1 MFNSNSEDRGQ
12 VGIGTLIVFIAMVL
26 VAAIAAGVLI
36 NTAGFLQSQAQAT
49 GEESSAQVSDR
60 VQVLSVTGE
69 TVSGDDDIDI
79 IRSTLMRSPGSND
92 IDLSDAVVEVFVSGE
107 SSTLTFSPTEE
118 LDEDNQGSD
127 HFTLEDVDGVN
138 HDNPVLSQ
146 NSDRAQLAILLAD
159 AATDSDDGDSTDNAD
174 EQNDLVDVTDA
185 GFLNDNIGND
195 DIIDGAASGDD
206 RLSEGGSLTL
216 VITTSSGAVTETT
229 VRAPESLENGNT
241 YRL

>member
-159 AATDSDDGDSTDNAD
+159 ASDDDGTNSEDASAEDTV
-174 EQNDLVDVTDA
+174 VDVTDV
-185 GFLNDNIGND
+185 GFLDATD
-195 DIIDGAASGDD
+195 EDISGAAPGDD